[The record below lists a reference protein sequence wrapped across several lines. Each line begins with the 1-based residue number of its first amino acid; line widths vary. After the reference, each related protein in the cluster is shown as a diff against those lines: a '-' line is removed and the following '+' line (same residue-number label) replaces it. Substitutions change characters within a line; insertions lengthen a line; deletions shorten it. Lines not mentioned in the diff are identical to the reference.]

1 MNYRNT
7 LARQSNILKQKFMD
21 QCVMDWNG
29 GLFLVT
35 PEFLTGLRMIQQPAE
50 WVLDM
55 NQNPI
60 WIPQVEFFYE
70 QAYNVYYTAL
80 SDYGTTFNQL
90 KSQRS
95 VETILDL

>member
-1 MNYRNT
+1 MNYKNT
-7 LARQSNILKQKFMD
+7 LARQSDVLKQKFKD
-21 QCVMDWNG
+21 QCIIAWNG

-50 WVLDM
+50 WGLDM
-55 NQNPI
+55 NQTPI
-60 WIPQVEFFYE
+60 WIPDVEFFYK
-70 QAYNVYYTAL
+70 QAYTVYYTAL
-80 SDYGTTFNQL
+80 SDYGTAFNQL

>member
-1 MNYRNT
+1 MNYRST
-7 LARQSNILKQKFMD
+7 LAQQTKILKQKFMD

-35 PEFLTGLRMIQQPAE
+35 PEFLTGLRMIRQPAE
-50 WVLDM
+50 WALDM

-80 SDYGTTFNQL
+80 SDYGTAFNQL